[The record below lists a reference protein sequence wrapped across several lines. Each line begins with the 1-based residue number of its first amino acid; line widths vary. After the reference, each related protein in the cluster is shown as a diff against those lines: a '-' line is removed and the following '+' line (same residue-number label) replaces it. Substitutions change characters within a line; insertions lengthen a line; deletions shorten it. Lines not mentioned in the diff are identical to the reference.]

1 MFPPRSQG
9 LHAQDLGACLLQSPQ
24 PSSRDTSC
32 LSPWD
37 FSRWPPVNLSGECNI
52 YGGRKGGKHKTV
64 HDYRL
69 SVMSQAQR
77 VTRPLRRRR
86 GSTLFP
92 VTAAKCHH
100 IVGPRTTLGCRILSG
115 ETSRAPPQCRC
126 SGSAMHSRPQEYSR
140 PTLQRTVSPHQTF
153 IALQTTLQN
162 VLLPHFVESGQMA
175 IEHKNGLTHLL
186 GVDKLP

>member
-24 PSSRDTSC
+24 PSSRDTPC

-37 FSRWPPVNLSGECNI
+37 FSRWLPVNLSGECNI

-140 PTLQRTVSPHQTF
+140 PTLQRTVSPHKPLSHYKRHCKTF
-153 IALQTTLQN
+153 CFPTSSSRGRWQSNT
-162 VLLPHFVESGQMA
+162 
-175 IEHKNGLTHLL
+175 NGLTHLL